1 MLYILDW
8 VTSGLLSLEEMGEDS
23 TLLEDVCLYSEAA
36 SVAVCTLLECESV
49 GPTLLEYEPLGH
61 ALLLA
66 ILHIHST

>member
-1 MLYILDW
+1 
-8 VTSGLLSLEEMGEDS
+8 MGEDS

-61 ALLLA
+61 TLLLA